1 MENNFNIQRDGF
13 KLNNNSFERR
23 NSFELNN
30 NFNQNR
36 NVNQNVY
43 RSLDGRTWQSKSDEF
58 AANKKYYQEM
68 LDKSRVNK

>member
-23 NSFELNN
+23 NDFNMNN
-30 NFNQNR
+30 KFNQN
-36 NVNQNVY
+36 NNQKLFK
-43 RSLDGRTWQSKSDEF
+43 SLDGRVWQSKSDEF

-68 LDKSRVNK
+68 LDKNRVNK